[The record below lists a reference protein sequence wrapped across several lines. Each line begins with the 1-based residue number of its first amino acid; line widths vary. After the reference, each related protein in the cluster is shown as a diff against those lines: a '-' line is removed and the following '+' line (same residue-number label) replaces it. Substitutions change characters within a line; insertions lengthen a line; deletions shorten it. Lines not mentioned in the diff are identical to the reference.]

1 MNKIHNERIK
11 ERKEKNMY
19 IRKRIREIKNEKKK
33 L

>member
-1 MNKIHNERIK
+1 MNEIHNERIK
-11 ERKEKNMY
+11 ERKEENMY